1 MREDLIRQCLLRI
14 KSANSS
20 AEISSILDD
29 IIPILK
35 AAGISIPDVMGY
47 FRMHQSEYETKSQDH
62 QNTISN
68 NNKAQV
74 VMQLLMAKLNK

>member
-1 MREDLIRQCLLRI
+1 MKEDIIRQYLESI
-14 KSANSS
+14 KSANSPT
-20 AEISSILDD
+20 EISSILDQ

-35 AAGISIPDVMGY
+35 ISGISVLELMGY
-47 FRMHQSEYETKSQDH
+47 FKTHQGEYETKSQDH

-68 NNKAQV
+68 SGKAQV